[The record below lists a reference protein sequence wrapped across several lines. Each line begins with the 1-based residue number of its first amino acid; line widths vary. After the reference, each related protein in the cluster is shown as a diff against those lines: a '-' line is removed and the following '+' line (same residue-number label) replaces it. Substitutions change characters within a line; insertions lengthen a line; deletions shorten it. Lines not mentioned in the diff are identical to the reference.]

1 MKHRCTPT
9 QLRAGGFGF
18 EKIKEYYYQNSPQTG
33 GGLPTDGL
41 FSLGYLLKVFPLVE
55 IIKAKESIAML
66 KKNHVTQAQIDEAK
80 AQIDEVG
87 RQVQAQV
94 QPLVQQVVQQRA
106 PIGQQFK
113 ELTDMIVAGNIAGAA
128 DLIDDEPAL
137 VNHVDP
143 SGWTALHFCA
153 YPDRTDEQSTAS
165 TGIGG

>member
-106 PIGQQFK
+106 PIGQQVEIGK
-113 ELTDMIVAGNIAGAA
+113 CSKAGGHTIKDAMKHGCTPTQLRA
-128 DLIDDEPAL
+128 
-137 VNHVDP
+137 
-143 SGWTALHFCA
+143 
-153 YPDRTDEQSTAS
+153 
-165 TGIGG
+165 